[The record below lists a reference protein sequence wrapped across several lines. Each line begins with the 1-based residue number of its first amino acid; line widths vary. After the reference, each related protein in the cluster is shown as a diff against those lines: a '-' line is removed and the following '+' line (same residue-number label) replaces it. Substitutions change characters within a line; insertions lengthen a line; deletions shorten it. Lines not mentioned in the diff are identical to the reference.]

1 MRYGLL
7 AAIAA
12 LALSSTAGAT
22 RACGSIN
29 ATSTYQWR
37 VSDAR
42 YDGEGPGGV
51 GSPATLA
58 VSIVPT
64 NRPYGTFFECVASWP
79 EAWKGFHDGGDN
91 IIWSDC
97 IWAGNGFTDDT
108 TVSFAVDWAKKTMYV
123 SHTFACSDAQ
133 GSVSRHIPGRGCWKK
148 LTRLLG
154 LMAWRRE
161 YYP

>member
-1 MRYGLL
+1 MRYDLF

-12 LALSSTAGAT
+12 LALSSTAIAA
-22 RACGSIN
+22 RVCGSSN
-29 ATSTYQWR
+29 ATTTYAWR

-42 YDGEGPGGV
+42 YDSGVSNDGGR
-51 GSPATLA
+51 PATVA

-64 NRPYGTFFECVASWP
+64 NRTYGTFFECVASWP
-79 EAWKGFHDGGDN
+79 AAWKGWSDGGDN

-108 TVSFAVDWAKKTMYV
+108 TVSFALDWTNKTMYV

-133 GSVSRHIPGRGCWKK
+133 G
-148 LTRLLG
+148 
-154 LMAWRRE
+154 
-161 YYP
+161 

>member
-1 MRYGLL
+1 MRGFNLL
-7 AAIAA
+7 TAIAA
-12 LALSSTAGAT
+12 LALSPRVDAA
-22 RACGSIN
+22 RVCGSSN

-42 YDGEGPGGV
+42 YDSAGTSDSS
-51 GSPATLA
+51 SPATVA

-79 EAWKGFHDGGDN
+79 EAWKGWHDDGDN
-91 IIWSDC
+91 IIWSEC

-108 TVSFAVDWAKKTMYV
+108 TVSFAMDWANKTLYV

-133 GSVSRHIPGRGCWKK
+133 G
-148 LTRLLG
+148 
-154 LMAWRRE
+154 
-161 YYP
+161 